1 MLRSLF
7 AVVRFEAGKAIRA
20 RITWVT
26 LLLPSVVAAL
36 SVWADSVTR
45 RVQSAIGDDAQLVPS
60 AYLSFTKGAG
70 SGLVL
75 GGIMLLLYSS
85 MIMANEGHW
94 RTFKVIMLRPHR
106 RWIWIVGKYKVLCW
120 IGFSMAALV
129 ALTAFGAGAIVGD
142 YTDIAEE
149 GYVIFEARF
158 LATETLKAFALVA
171 PPLLALA
178 AFGLMFSTF
187 TDHTGIAASA
197 TLGAYIVLETAKE
210 GMRDSRNYLFNTF
223 MPSLLD
229 TSYFKEVKGF
239 ADGMSDSGWDAA
251 VFKYNIATPL
261 VAALIFFLIASIVF
275 QRRNFLN

>member
-1 MLRSLF
+1 MLRSLLS
-7 AVVRFEAGKAIRA
+7 VIRFETGKAIRA

-26 LLLPSVVAAL
+26 LLLPSIVAAL

-45 RVQSAIGDDAQLVPS
+45 RVQSAIGDGAELVPS

-106 RWIWIVGKYKVLCW
+106 RWIWMVGKFKVLCW
-120 IGFSMAALV
+120 VGFAMAALV
-129 ALTAFGAGAIVGD
+129 ALTSLAAGAIVGD

-149 GYVIFEARF
+149 GYVIFEAKF
-158 LATETLKAFALVA
+158 LMTESLKAFGLVA

-197 TLGAYIVLETAKE
+197 TLGAYIVMETAKE
-210 GMRDSRNYLFNTF
+210 GMRDGQKYLFNTF

-239 ADGMSDSGWDAA
+239 ADGMSDSGWDQALFQYNIISPLAAAA
-251 VFKYNIATPL
+251 VFFIIAC
-261 VAALIFFLIASIVF
+261 IVF
-275 QRRNFLN
+275 QRRDFLN